1 MKDDVHISHSVG
13 TKEWNEYVV
22 AGRVSYTGNDSQTM
36 AQFYRDVLAG
46 RSTAQ
51 PR

>member
-1 MKDDVHISHSVG
+1 MKDDVHIFHSVG